1 LPYDVAVDARGDVY
15 VTDSDNHRMQKFGP
29 DGELVVAWGG
39 PGPGPGQFRQP
50 LGVALDGTLDVFVA
64 DSGHDRVQKFAQPA
78 PPHPAPVPSAA
89 VASPVTAVVRFT
101 G

>member
-1 LPYDVAVDARGDVY
+1 
-15 VTDSDNHRMQKFGP
+15 
-29 DGELVVAWGG
+29 
-39 PGPGPGQFRQP
+39 
-50 LGVALDGTLDVFVA
+50 VALDGTLDVFVA

-78 PPHPAPVPSAA
+78 PPLPAPVPPAA

>member
-78 PPHPAPVPSAA
+78 PPLPAPVPPAA